1 MKKIITLA
9 LSITLLLVSLTS
21 CGAGYEFQY
30 AFFPIDVANDYVPA
44 DDIDGSAI
52 DVKYENLVVNTLT
65 SLTNYINDEFNM
77 DLDKPIPDVKSYTPH
92 KDSIVASYHKGTIF
106 VNENAVS
113 EYWEFFIVHE
123 LIHYLSD
130 VDGNT
135 GFTHLVEYNN
145 YTVFVGYGIT
155 EGYADILAYKYCE
168 ENGIATPDLANL
180 YYNNNERV
188 AAVYYLL
195 EPETM
200 HWYLMS
206 DHESMSNFV
215 KENVEKVA
223 KIPNGFKDNFDFHFY
238 ATQDLLLDCS
248 SGNIQNDSTYA
259 LVFKA
264 SFEMA
269 SITARASE
277 DKTLKEN
284 IYENV
289 LSTCDNGNVIK
300 NMILG

>member
-1 MKKIITLA
+1 MKRIITLA
-9 LSITLLLVSLTS
+9 FSITLLLLSLTS

-44 DDIDGSAI
+44 DDIDGSTI
-52 DVKYENLVVNTLT
+52 DVKYENLVANTLT

-77 DLDKPIPDVKSYTPH
+77 DLDKPMPDVKSYTPH
-92 KDSIVASYHKGTIF
+92 KDSIVATYHKGTIF
-106 VNENAVS
+106 VNEFAVS
-113 EYWEFFIVHE
+113 EYSEFFIVHE

-135 GFTHLVEYNN
+135 GFTHLVEYND

-168 ENGIATPDLANL
+168 ENGIAIPNLANL

-188 AAVYYLL
+188 AAVYYLM

-200 HWYLMS
+200 RWYLMS

-215 KENVEKVA
+215 KENIEKVA
-223 KIPNGFKDNFDFHFY
+223 AIPKDCTNDFDFHFY
-238 ATQDLLLDCS
+238 TTQDLLLDCS
-248 SGNIQNDSTYA
+248 TGNINSDSTYA
-259 LVFKA
+259 LVFRA

-269 SITARASE
+269 SITARAS
-277 DKTLKEN
+277 DNQTLKEN
-284 IYENV
+284 IYENI
-289 LSTCDNGNVIK
+289 LSTCDSGNIIK